1 LSTESTEKS
10 FSPIKRI
17 LMEKSHRFFPPL
29 STPDLPKK
37 FFSNPFSEGREKV
50 INASKNG
57 KPAESLSSYEKA
69 LTKNAE
75 FIDDSCSLSIID
87 EVGSLQNNNGSI
99 EDNLENRSKIC
110 VAIRVRPV
118 LETDPDKMP
127 YCSRVVH
134 VNQKLSSIR
143 IMKGKVG
150 QEFKFSHCF
159 DSNSQQEDIFNEL
172 SEPLITQLLRGIN
185 CTLMAYGQTGSG
197 KTYSMMGSSS
207 KPGIIPRI
215 CEKLKI
221 RLCENEPKISSKLKI
236 SYYEIYN
243 EKIYDL
249 LADGDKACSLKV
261 REDPKTGAFVDGL
274 RAIEVD
280 KNADILHLIAVGN
293 KRRMMAAT
301 RNNNH
306 SSRSHVILSLK
317 LVQNDSSDK
326 ILYSS
331 LNLVDLAGSE
341 SGATSER
348 LDETSSINKSLHCL
362 GRVIQQLRDGSA
374 HISYRDSVLT
384 RLLKESLGGNALTT
398 LLATITPLHAH
409 IEQTLNTLRYANFAR
424 EVINYVQIN
433 EASTVNEK
441 QLVTAM
447 LQSKLEYEHKIKE
460 LYMLLRMYK
469 NNAIGQLNC
478 DFESV
483 SDTTAISEKTLTG
496 DSITSLNTL
505 TADSELDVEVLD
517 SPYLLWL
524 SSESDLN
531 FSAISLPLKLG
542 SNKIGCDS
550 TADIVVE
557 GTMLS
562 GVECTV
568 FRSVEDVI
576 HVVPENGKELYV
588 NGKQVTTLTMLNY
601 GDRLCLA
608 GEHFL
613 KLCSMNTVPKLNP
626 GELQDAKLEFL
637 MSQNQRLILQLA
649 NAAAPDHVRE
659 EIKETDINNT
669 PSKAN
674 FATQTDSVENFQM
687 VNKPFKFNF
696 SHLLNHNLNALLD
709 LELFV
714 REANYLCKCWNV
726 PYSYTVQ
733 CDPGYESEIPT
744 LTVVMHNDI
753 MKTDVDLS
761 ADYFNENWLILRSLQ
776 QSKKRNKFNDQ
787 IAKMFYQAKSD
798 ESAQQQHQMP
808 DPHTQS
814 QSETVMWEQSSE
826 NGTSESASILS
837 EPSEQNKIVSSETWD
852 SFAERNSKNCTN
864 SKTILDWFLLSARN
878 FHGLLVNLLKN
889 NENEGCYLSKR
900 KKGQLLVGFQNLHI
914 YGQVMAEMPNSFP
927 ESAFLIGQLDKA
939 MNNCFAAL
947 LTFIQVIKNDEF
959 VTNDKVNSVIRMLL
973 KVFETVG
980 CLCFV
985 LPTVGASHTFKGDC
999 SNCKLSESLYGAL
1012 FKGLYNGF
1020 KKMAAVV
1027 GNMIDSENSHIQK
1040 GQRETLRR
1048 MCLFNAIEKLRRVLK
1063 ECKRNSE
1070 CTNHA
1075 ICNSTFRIIRPMM
1088 HSVSSAA
1095 GFSDPAFR
1103 AEAVFNLEQLT
1114 VDLESIISESMKQTC
1129 WNVELF
1135 SCGDRLTLDD
1145 VSSFMIVFYEES
1157 IEGLFLDCIGVLI
1170 PSRNSTT
1177 HTDIAITSRYCLQSE
1192 NFENANVMTYE
1203 SFNQGYG
1210 TGTMNKISKIYMPN
1224 KNSTNR
1230 KKIQAEPNIAVIKLQ
1245 MPIAFTNKVQPICLP
1260 EVNEVITDEHRC
1272 FFYRF
1277 GRIGNT
1283 VSYFVPLGMK
1293 LLSHEYCKSM
1303 IGSTRLDNST
1313 QLCCEERSFAQIL
1326 HAEYMYNM
1334 IPEGSS
1340 LICRKEGLFYLLG
1353 IQDWIRFPKPNDYAR
1368 PIVIFTAVSAFTD
1381 SSNCGR
1387 RGLPGD
1393 VLAYTVVFFGETGGR
1408 IFVDCI
1414 ATLVPTL
1421 NSSFSDTVVTSRY
1434 CVLFNFLENTK
1445 VAPAY
1450 LFNQNNYIETSN
1462 GVRRILFLNSA
1473 GTNRSRRQPPPN
1485 ISIIKM
1491 RLPILINFDI
1501 QPVCLPEEYDYPT
1514 NEQQC
1519 IYYRFFYVGGATLLF
1534 TPISMKQITD
1544 EHCKSII
1551 GNSRKD
1557 SVSQMCFEE
1566 KGPVAL
1572 FNEEFVESLFCGYGN
1587 NIDDIGSYTVIF
1599 YGETSEGFFID
1610 CTGMLIP
1617 SQNFNETH
1625 TDTVITTRYCLQS
1638 ENHNNINVLPMTLFQ
1653 QMGPHGNNK
1662 ILRVYFPN
1670 KKGTGRSKRQPQPNI
1685 AIVKLRNSYPISSNS
1700 LPICLPEQN
1709 EVLSPSNNS
1718 CIFYRFG
1725 WFDGV
1730 VAFLPLKMNIL
1741 SHKQCKSTIGNVEI
1755 DSSSQICCE
1764 EQSNDTRLDTD
1775 YHKDMI
1781 PDGFPLIC
1789 LKNETAYLYGV
1800 QDWLWT
1806 KKAGENYKPV
1816 VLFTA
1821 VSAFINNHLSSY
1833 YFQNSLAF
1841 CGLEYDIGS
1850 NCVGSIVP
1858 SNANYSHS
1866 DIIITSRNCIN
1877 PNEVNSTIVLP
1888 FLSYNH
1894 DNYTDGYKIHRVIFL
1909 THNSSSGRVRKQN
1922 IALVKLQSAIAFS
1935 PSVSPLCLPNEGD
1948 FLTEDS
1954 ECSFFEIHQVT
1965 SDIILFSFSMKILSI
1980 AECNNFLE
1988 RYPYQGNEKICAKEA
2003 YESAQGLSL
2012 VTEAYMVD
2020 EGTPLICTV
2029 ENTHY
2034 LFGIKDWMKIFKP
2047 DKHLPP
2053 LIVAA
2058 ECGRSHGAV
2067 NVGSYIT
2074 VFYTSTTDGF
2084 FVDCVGMIVSSNNSA
2099 SSSKFVLTSRYC
2111 LEPEEPC
2118 KTNVLPLNYFKYQ
2131 YFLEGAEIENVW
2143 FPKTEAVIKRGL
2155 NLAPKN
2161 FAVVKLN
2168 ADLYFNSK
2176 VSPIC
2181 LPDQNEKP
2189 QVSSLCYYYQFYNG
2203 TDISYVPIRM
2213 SVLSDVLCQSVIGIR
2228 LFDPKTQIC
2237 CEETQ
2242 NQWNLQAVSVEC
2254 GSEFYLEDSRY
2265 FMVVF
2270 YGRTNEGVFF
2280 DCIGAIVE
2288 SGINS
2293 THSDLIITSKYCV
2306 NLEDIKKTF
2315 VIPVGLYPPNDA
2327 TESYKIHRILLP
2339 LKNDRKSHKNL
2350 AVVKLLTP
2358 IEFDYLTLPIC
2369 LPERNETFDY
2379 SYDCYYFEFY
2389 AFPNEMYVTSIE
2401 MFVLQKEY
2409 CNSIVGQTVLFDNT
2423 QLCAVQKSLSNTVDN
2438 EDPTLI
2444 EEGLPF
2450 ICIKNH
2456 RQYLYAI
2463 RDWIKVFK
2471 PEKNLL
2477 PIVILTET
2485 SNIVDLIQHA
2495 NVLHGNITYLHGA
2508 DIMNVISELCGQ
2520 RDPLKD
2526 APSYMAVFYGTTE
2539 EGLFK
2544 DCVGAFISVEH
2555 NATSSDLV
2563 ITTKYCM
2570 QQENNLLTKVL
2581 PMNYFNEYYFAY
2593 GLSISR
2599 ILFPPSSAQDKNKT
2613 SPNIAIVE
2621 LESRV
2626 HFDGKVAPLCLPQ
2639 LNEPYPENSTC
2650 HYFKFFIEK
2659 DFLISFISIRTSL
2672 CPMELCT
2679 GLVGNLV
2686 VHPNTQI
2693 CCNEYYHSPS
2703 YESLIEKADN
2713 ATAIPDGSLLI
2724 CQKNMQYYLYGIQDW
2739 IKIFK
2744 KESGFRPEAT
2754 FMCGQTAEN
2763 DDGMPHY
2770 VVFYA
2775 VTEEG
2780 KFHDCMGVIADSDS
2794 NFTHSDTI
2802 ITSRY
2807 CLAEADISATKVL
2820 PLPKYLAENFSDGY
2834 KISKILIHE
2843 KSNTNSNSK
2852 SYIPNIAI
2860 IKLNQPISYEENI
2873 SPMCF
2878 PNKSD
2883 TLNESSACEIAEI
2896 YIGAAIANLF
2906 TWSDEDVLTE
2916 GSALVCNIQ
2925 GRRYLYGV
2933 RDFVKEFIKE
2943 PYKLPVVVV
2952 TFIPPLVDFIK
2963 ENM

>member
-1 LSTESTEKS
+1 
-10 FSPIKRI
+10 
-17 LMEKSHRFFPPL
+17 MEKSHRFFPPL

-50 INASKNG
+50 IDASKNG
-57 KPAESLSSYEKA
+57 KPESLSSDKKA

-75 FIDDSCSLSIID
+75 FPEDSCSSCVTD
-87 EVGSLQNNNGSI
+87 EVSSLENNNGSI
-99 EDNLENRSKIC
+99 EDNLENKSRIC

-118 LETDPDKMP
+118 LEADPDKMP
-127 YCSRVVH
+127 YCNRVVH
-134 VNQKLSSIR
+134 VNQELSSIR

-159 DSNSQQEDIFNEL
+159 DSHSQQEDVFNEL

-207 KPGIIPRI
+207 NPGIIPRI

-221 RLCENEPKISSKLKI
+221 RLCENDPKILSKLKI

-249 LADGDKACSLKV
+249 LADGDKTCSLKV

-326 ILYSS
+326 ILYSL

-362 GRVIQQLRDGSA
+362 GRVIQQLRNGNA

-424 EVINYVQIN
+424 EVVNYVQIN
-433 EASTVNEK
+433 ETSALNEK
-441 QLVTAM
+441 QLVAAM

-469 NNAIGQLNC
+469 NIAVGQLNC

-483 SDTTAISEKTLTG
+483 SDSTAISEKALTG
-496 DSITSLNTL
+496 DSMTSLNTL
-505 TADSELDVEVLD
+505 TAVRDGELDVEVLD

-531 FSAISLPLKLG
+531 FLAISLPLKLG

-550 TADIVVE
+550 AADIVVE

-568 FRSVEDVI
+568 FRSIEDVI

-588 NGKQVTTLTMLNY
+588 NGKQVTTLTTLNY

-649 NAAAPDHVRE
+649 NTAAADVRE
-659 EIKETDINNT
+659 EIKETDINNQT

-674 FATQTDSVENFQM
+674 FAIQTDSVENFQM
-687 VNKPFKFNF
+687 VNKPLKFDF
-696 SHLLNHNLNALLD
+696 SHLLNHNLNAVLD

-726 PYSYTVQ
+726 PYSFTVQ
-733 CDPGYESEIPT
+733 CDPGFESEIPT

-753 MKTDVDLS
+753 MKTDVELS
-761 ADYFNENWLILRSLQ
+761 ADYFNENWLILRSWQ

-798 ESAQQQHQMP
+798 GSSHQHQML

-814 QSETVMWEQSSE
+814 QGETTMWEQSSE

-837 EPSEQNKIVSSETWD
+837 EPSEQNKIVASETWD

-878 FHGLLVNLLKN
+878 FYGLLVNLLKN
-889 NENEGCYLSKR
+889 NDSEGCYLSIR
-900 KKGQLLVGFQNLHI
+900 KKGQLLVSFQNLHI

-927 ESAFLIGQLDKA
+927 ESASLIGQFDKA

-947 LTFIQVIKNDEF
+947 LTFIQVIKNEEF

-973 KVFETVG
+973 KVFEAVG

-1027 GNMIDSENSHIQK
+1027 GNMIDSESSHIQR

-1048 MCLFNAIEKLRRVLK
+1048 MCLFKAIEKLRLVLK

-1070 CTNHA
+1070 CTNQA
-1075 ICNSTFRIIRPMM
+1075 ICSSTFQIIRPMM

-1103 AEAVFNLEQLT
+1103 AEAVFNLKQLA
-1114 VDLESIISESMKQTC
+1114 VDLECIISESMKQTC
-1129 WNVELF
+1129 WNVLQSIYPYLSDLHSESNNDFIFKSYSVELF
-1135 SCGDRLTLDD
+1135 SCGNRLTLDD
-1145 VSSFMIVFYEES
+1145 VTSFMIVFYDES

-1177 HTDIAITSRYCLQSE
+1177 HTDIAVTSRYCLQSE

-1210 TGTMNKISKIYMPN
+1210 IGSVNKISQIYLLN
-1224 KNSTNR
+1224 KNGTSR
-1230 KKIQAEPNIAVIKLQ
+1230 SKIQAQPNIAVIKLQ
-1245 MPIAFTNKVQPICLP
+1245 MPIAFTDSVQPICLP
-1260 EVNEVITDEHRC
+1260 EVNEMITDEHRC
-1272 FFYRF
+1272 YFYRF

-1283 VSYFVPLGMK
+1283 VSYFMPLKMK
-1293 LLSHEYCKSM
+1293 LLSHEYCKRI
-1303 IGSTRLDNST
+1303 IGSSRLDNST
-1313 QLCCEERSFAQIL
+1313 QFCWKEHSLAPIL
-1326 HAEYMYNM
+1326 NTEYMYNM
-1334 IPEGSS
+1334 IPDGSS
-1340 LICRKEGLFYLLG
+1340 LICRKGGLFYLLG
-1353 IQDWIRFPKPNDYAR
+1353 IQDWIRLPKPSEYIH
-1368 PIVIFTAVSAFTD
+1368 PVVIFTAVSAFID

-1393 VLAYTVVFFGETGGR
+1393 VLAYTVVFFGEAQGR
-1408 IFVDCI
+1408 MFVDCI
-1414 ATLVPTL
+1414 ATLVPSL
-1421 NSSFSDTVVTSRY
+1421 NYSFSDTVVTSRY
-1434 CVLFNFLENTK
+1434 CVLFNFIQSTK
-1445 VAPAY
+1445 IAPAY
-1450 LFNQNNYIETSN
+1450 LFNQNNHVETSN
-1462 GVRRILFLNSA
+1462 RVRRILFLNSQ

-1485 ISIIKM
+1485 ISVIKM

-1501 QPVCLPEEYDYPT
+1501 QPVCLPKEYDYPT

-1519 IYYRFFYVGGATLLF
+1519 LYYRFFYVEGTTLLF
-1534 TPISMKQITD
+1534 LPISMKQISD
-1544 EHCKSII
+1544 ERCKSIL

-1557 SVSQMCFEE
+1557 NISQMCFEE
-1566 KGPVAL
+1566 DSPVAL
-1572 FNEEFVESLFCGYGN
+1572 FNKEFVESLFCGSGYHT
-1587 NIDDIGSYTVIF
+1587 DDIGSYTVIF
-1599 YGETSEGFFID
+1599 YGETSEGVFID

-1617 SQNFNETH
+1617 SLNSNETH
-1625 TDTVITTRYCLQS
+1625 VDTVITTRYCLQS
-1638 ENHNNINVLPMTLFQ
+1638 ENHNNFNVMPMTLFQ
-1653 QMGPHGNNK
+1653 QMGPHEDNK
-1662 ILRVYFPN
+1662 ILHVYFPN
-1670 KKGTGRSKRQPQPNI
+1670 KKDTGRSKRQPQPNI
-1685 AIVKLRNSYPISSNS
+1685 AIVKLRNSYRISSSS
-1700 LPICLPEQN
+1700 LPFCLPEQN
-1709 EVLSPSNNS
+1709 EVLSPSNNN

-1725 WFDGV
+1725 WFGNV

-1741 SHKQCKSTIGNVEI
+1741 SHEQCKRNVGNVEI
-1755 DSSSQICCE
+1755 DNSSQICCE
-1764 EQSNDTRLDTD
+1764 EQSSDTSLDTD

-1789 LKNETAYLYGV
+1789 LKNETAYLYGM
-1800 QDWLWT
+1800 QDWLRT
-1806 KKAGENYKPV
+1806 KKADH
-1816 VLFTA
+1816 F
-1821 VSAFINNHLSSY
+1821 SSY

-1841 CGLEYDIGS
+1841 CGLELDIGS
-1850 NCVGSIVP
+1850 SDSYLVIFYGRTQEGIFIDCVGSIVP
-1858 SNANYSHS
+1858 SNANDSFS

-1877 PNEVNSTIVLP
+1877 PNEVNSTRVLP

-1909 THNSSSGRVRKQN
+1909 THNSSSGRMRKQN
-1922 IALVKLQSAIAFS
+1922 IAVVKLQSAIAFS

-1954 ECSFFEIHQVT
+1954 ECSFFEIHQVA

-1988 RYPYQGNEKICAKEA
+1988 SYSYQENEKICAKEA
-2003 YESAQGLSL
+2003 YNSLEGLSL
-2012 VTEAYMVD
+2012 VTEVYMVD

-2029 ENTHY
+2029 ENIHY
-2034 LFGIKDWMKIFKP
+2034 LFGIKDWIKIFKP

-2053 LIVAA
+2053 LVIFSAIVPHLKIINDFETLLNSTSSTTLSEDIVAA
-2058 ECGRSHGAV
+2058 ECGSSYGAV
-2067 NVGSYIT
+2067 NVGAYIT

-2111 LEPEEPC
+2111 LEPD
-2118 KTNVLPLNYFKYQ
+2118 
-2131 YFLEGAEIENVW
+2131 
-2143 FPKTEAVIKRGL
+2143 
-2155 NLAPKN
+2155 
-2161 FAVVKLN
+2161 VV
-2168 ADLYFNSK
+2168 
-2176 VSPIC
+2176 
-2181 LPDQNEKP
+2181 
-2189 QVSSLCYYYQFYNG
+2189 
-2203 TDISYVPIRM
+2203 
-2213 SVLSDVLCQSVIGIR
+2213 GIR

-2237 CEETQ
+2237 CEEIQ
-2242 NQWNLQAVSVEC
+2242 NQWNLQVENKPTLILEGSPLVCIKDSKHYLYGIYSWLKIQKMDFPITVSVEC
-2254 GSEFYLEDSRY
+2254 GNEFYLEDSRY

-2306 NLEDIKKTF
+2306 DLEDIKKTF
-2315 VIPVGLYPPNDA
+2315 VIPVGSYPPSNA
-2327 TESYKIHRILLP
+2327 SESYKIHRILLP
-2339 LKNDRKSHKNL
+2339 LKDDRKSHKNL

-2358 IEFDYLTLPIC
+2358 ITFDYLTLPIC
-2369 LPERNETFDY
+2369 LPEKNETFDN

-2389 AFPNEMYVTSIE
+2389 AFPNEMYMTSIE
-2401 MFVLQKEY
+2401 VFILQKEY
-2409 CNSIVGQTVLFDNT
+2409 CNNIVGQTVLFDST
-2423 QLCAVQKSLSNTVDN
+2423 QLCAVQKSLSDIVES

-2444 EEGLPF
+2444 EEGLPL

-2477 PIVILTET
+2477 PVLILTET
-2485 SNIVDLIQHA
+2485 SNIIDLIQHA
-2495 NVLHGNITYLHGA
+2495 NVLQDNITYLHGA
-2508 DIMNVISELCGQ
+2508 DIMNVTSKICGQ
-2520 RDPLKD
+2520 KDPLID
-2526 APSYMAVFYGTTE
+2526 APTYMAVFYGTTQ

-2544 DCVGAFISVEH
+2544 DCVGAFISVED
-2555 NATSSDLV
+2555 NATSSNLV
-2563 ITTKYCM
+2563 ITTKYCI
-2570 QQENNLLTKVL
+2570 QQENALLTNVL
-2581 PMNYFNEYYFAY
+2581 PMNYFNEQYFSY
-2593 GLSISR
+2593 GLSIR
-2599 ILFPPSSAQDKNKT
+2599 HIFFPESSAQDKNKT
-2613 SPNIAIVE
+2613 LPNIAIVE

-2626 HFDGKVAPLCLPQ
+2626 HFDGK
-2639 LNEPYPENSTC
+2639 
-2650 HYFKFFIEK
+2650 
-2659 DFLISFISIRTSL
+2659 
-2672 CPMELCT
+2672 
-2679 GLVGNLV
+2679 
-2686 VHPNTQI
+2686 
-2693 CCNEYYHSPS
+2693 
-2703 YESLIEKADN
+2703 N
-2713 ATAIPDGSLLI
+2713 ASAIPDGSPLI
-2724 CQKNMQYYLYGIQDW
+2724 CQRNMQYYLYGIQDW
-2739 IKIFK
+2739 
-2744 KESGFRPEAT
+2744 EAT
-2754 FMCGQTAEN
+2754 FMCGQTAAN

-2770 VVFYA
+2770 AVFYA

-2780 KFHDCMGVIADSDS
+2780 KFHDCMGIIADSDS

-2807 CLAEADISATKVL
+2807 CLSEADISATKVL
-2820 PLPKYLAENFSDGY
+2820 PLSKYVEENFSDG
-2834 KISKILIHE
+2834 
-2843 KSNTNSNSK
+2843 NSNSK
-2852 SYIPNIAI
+2852 SNIPNIAI
-2860 IKLNQPISYEENI
+2860 IKLNQPISYAENI
-2873 SPMCF
+2873 LPMCL

-2883 TLNESSACEIAEI
+2883 TLNESSTCEIAEI
-2896 YIGAAIANLF
+2896 YIG
-2906 TWSDEDVLTE
+2906 DEDVLTE
-2916 GSALVCNIQ
+2916 GSPLVCNIQ

-2933 RDFVKEFIKE
+2933 RDFVKEFRKE
-2943 PYKLPVVVV
+2943 PYRLPIVVV

-2963 ENM
+2963 GNM